1 MRLELNFPPIDNN
14 YNSGELKPSWFS
26 RCFPSL
32 GFYTRMYG
40 VVNKAANL
48 AKKGAYDD
56 AAWSTSSYDILK
68 ALEAVGVTVDVRNLS
83 AVTNLEEPCVVVGN
97 HMSTLETF
105 VMPYLISP
113 HKPVTFIVKK
123 SLVEYPV
130 FKHVMRSRDPI
141 VVGREN
147 PREDLKNMLTEGVK
161 RLQSGISL
169 IVFPQ
174 TTRTPVFDPS
184 QFNSIGVKIAKKAG
198 RKVVPV
204 ALKTDAWGNGKLLK
218 DFGKINPK
226 RTVRFSF
233 GEPME
238 ITGNG
243 SDQQQSIV
251 DFIQGKMDEWK
262 T

>member
-1 MRLELNFPPIDNN
+1 MRLELKFSPIDND
-14 YNSGELKPSWFS
+14 YNSGELRPSWFS

-32 GFYTRMYG
+32 GFYSRMYG
-40 VVNKAANL
+40 VVNRAASQ
-48 AKKGAYDD
+48 AKKGTYDD
-56 AAWSTSSYDILK
+56 AAWSTSSHDIMK
-68 ALEAVGVTVDVRNLS
+68 ALEAVGVVIDIRNLA
-83 AVTNLEEPCVVVGN
+83 AVSELKEPCVVVGN

-147 PREDLKNMLTEGVK
+147 PKEDLKNMLTEGVK
-161 RLQSGISL
+161 RLESGISL

-174 TTRTPVFDPS
+174 TTRTPEFDPS

-198 RKVVPV
+198 VKVVPV
-204 ALKTDAWGNGKLLK
+204 ALRSDAWGNGKLIK

-226 RTVRFSF
+226 LTVRFCF
-233 GEPME
+233 GEPLE

-243 SDQQQSIV
+243 ADQQQQIV

-262 T
+262 Q